1 MTLLRH
7 SYILKKED
15 KFSKQMS
22 LIVNRSLK
30 FKKYIELTIVIL
42 EIIKQINILLN

>member
-15 KFSKQMS
+15 NFSKQMS
-22 LIVNRSLK
+22 LIVNHSLK
-30 FKKYIELTIVIL
+30 FNKYIELTIVIL